1 MKWWG
6 GVNIE
11 KWADY
16 GISAVKYNNKG
27 THIEY
32 AKVHIDNGDT
42 IGTANVW
49 TRETVVSQLEK
60 NYSFVTII
68 KNKDDKWDLGAK
80 VEIIKVNGLKYIRTD
95 RNNFASDNL
104 EDLPKF

>member
-1 MKWWG
+1 
-6 GVNIE
+6 
-11 KWADY
+11 
-16 GISAVKYNNKG
+16 
-27 THIEY
+27 
-32 AKVHIDNGDT
+32 
-42 IGTANVW
+42 
-49 TRETVVSQLEK
+49 LEK